1 MVWISKCLY
10 LQLSCIALR
19 LYFLLFMGFYFF
31 GPLPSRG
38 QKDCSMAVMGKI
50 LDENNQPLPGAT
62 IVIIQNKTGKVSD
75 VTGTFQ
81 FDKLC
86 PGNYTLEI
94 KFLGYITQQVKI
106 NTKKQDPVFVNLQP
120 EEKILKEVVVEDKA
134 EQISAT
140 SNYGQ
145 LSGKEL
151 EEVNGKTLGEALRN
165 ITGIASIQSG
175 PAIFK
180 PVIHGV
186 HSQRILILNNGIR
199 QEGQQWGAEHA
210 PEIDPFIASNIVVIK
225 DAGAIKYGTDALGGV
240 VIVNPAEL
248 PTTPGLGG
256 RFNLIGNSNGWAGI
270 TSGMLEGGIKNHH
283 GWGWRLQGTGKKSGD
298 SHASN
303 YNLSNTGF
311 TEMNYSTSIGYHQ
324 VSKGFE
330 AFYSHFNTTI
340 GILRGS
346 AVGSAEDLAN
356 ALERDPPQY
365 TMPFTYAILQPRQE
379 VSHDLFKL
387 NGHLIKGGNRY
398 NFQYGFQYNRRE
410 EFDFRKGSLKE
421 VPALGY
427 KLFTHTLDLEWE
439 KTFGK
444 NRVSCRG
451 LNGMMQDNQKIDGTQ
466 TIPFIPNFTNY
477 SAGLFWIEKISL
489 AKWELEAGARYD
501 FRFYKVVGFDFS
513 NQIFRSQL
521 NFHNVSGTIGTT
533 YTINEKSSFT
543 STLGSAWRPPNV
555 AELYSLGTH
564 QSAAAIE
571 FGLLLDE
578 TTNQVNDIS
587 TTNFKIEQALK
598 WVNSYRFQNNRWS
611 GEISGYMNYIF
622 NYIYLKPRGVTQNL
636 RGIFPYFR
644 YTQTDAS
651 FLGGDLSLV
660 YQLSKHFKINSKVSL
675 LQARDETLSDYL
687 IFIPSNRYELS
698 LRYDQPA
705 MNALKNFF
713 LEARV
718 KYVAH
723 QSRAPRVVTVR
734 EINDAKAQ
742 GVDLFATD
750 NRNFDFVAAPAGYGL
765 ISLSAGISKPIKKS
779 MIDVRISVDNLTNV
793 AYREYTNRMRYYA
806 NDLGRNISLALK
818 YSF

>member
-1 MVWISKCLY
+1 MI
-10 LQLSCIALR
+10 
-19 LYFLLFMGFYFF
+19 LLVLGASSSMA
-31 GPLPSRG
+31 
-38 QKDCSMAVMGKI
+38 QKDCTLVLTGTI
-50 LDENNQPLPGAT
+50 TDEHGQTLPGAT
-62 IVIIQNKTGKVSD
+62 VVMVQNKSGKVSD
-75 VTGTFQ
+75 ANGSFQ
-81 FDKLC
+81 FEEVC
-86 PGNYTLEI
+86 PGSVSLEV
-94 KFLGYITQQVKI
+94 KFLGYVTRQIKVD
-106 NTKKQDPVFVNLQP
+106 TKKAETLMIRLQQ
-120 EEKILKEVVVEDKA
+120 EEKMLSEIVVEGKA
-134 EQISAT
+134 EQITAT
-140 SNYGQ
+140 SNFGQ
-145 LSGKEL
+145 LSGQAL
-151 EEVNGKTLGEALRN
+151 EETKGKSLGEALRS
-165 ITGIASIQSG
+165 ITGVSTIQSG

-256 RFNLIGNSNGWAGI
+256 QFNLIGNSNGWAGI
-270 TSGMLEGGIKNHH
+270 ASGMLEGGIKKHN
-283 GWGWRLQGTGKKSGD
+283 GWGWRVQGTGKKSGD
-298 SHASN
+298 SHAAN
-303 YNLSNTGF
+303 YILSNTGF
-311 TEMNYSTSIGYHQ
+311 TETNYSGSIGYHGEG
-324 VSKGFE
+324 KGVE

-346 AVGSAEDLAN
+346 AVSSAEDLAN

-365 TMPFTYAILQPRQE
+365 TEPFTYAIQQPRQE
-379 VSHDLFKL
+379 VSHDLLKL
-387 NGHLIKGGNRY
+387 NGHIIKGVNRY

-410 EFDFRKGSLKE
+410 EFDVRKGALKE

-427 KLFTHTLDLEWE
+427 KLFTHTLDAEWE
-439 KTFGK
+439 RTFGK

-451 LNGMMQDNQKIDGTQ
+451 LNAMMQDNQKINGTQ

-477 SAGLFWIEKISL
+477 STGLFWIEKLSL

-521 NFHNVSGTIGTT
+521 DFHNISATVGST
-533 YTINEKSSFT
+533 YTISEKSTFT

-578 TTNQVNDIS
+578 TTNQVRDIN
-587 TTNFKIEQALK
+587 TTNFRIEQALK
-598 WVNSYRFQNNRWS
+598 WVNSYRFQTSRLS
-611 GEISGYMNYIF
+611 GEISGYVNYIF

-644 YTQTDAS
+644 YTQTNAS
-651 FLGGDLSLV
+651 FLGADLSLS
-660 YQLSKHFKINSKVSL
+660 YQLNNHFKINSKVSL
-675 LQARDETLSDYL
+675 LRARDETQKDYL
-687 IFIPSNRYELS
+687 IFIPSNRYELA
-698 LRYDQPA
+698 LRYDHPVR
-705 MNALKNFF
+705 NGWKNFF
-713 LEARV
+713 AEARV

-723 QSRAPRVVTVR
+723 QGRAPRVVTVR
-734 EINDAKAQ
+734 EINDAKMQ

-750 NRNFDFVAAPAGYGL
+750 NSNFDFAAAPQGYGL

-779 MIDVRISVDNLTNV
+779 MLDVRISVDNLGNTT
-793 AYREYTNRMRYYA
+793 YREYTNRMRYYA
-806 NDLGRNISLALK
+806 NDLGRNVSLALK

>member
-19 LYFLLFMGFYFF
+19 LHFLLFMGFYFF
-31 GPLPSRG
+31 GPLSSHG
-38 QKDCSMAVMGKI
+38 QKDCSIALMGKI

-106 NTKKQDPVFVNLQP
+106 NTKKQDPAFVNLQP

-145 LSGKEL
+145 LSGKAL

-298 SHASN
+298 SHASS

-346 AVGSAEDLAN
+346 AVGSTEDLAN

-387 NGHLIKGGNRY
+387 NGHLIKGENRY

-578 TTNQVNDIS
+578 TTSQVKDIS

-660 YQLSKHFKINSKVSL
+660 YQLSNHFKINSKVSL
-675 LQARDETLSDYL
+675 LRARDETHSDYL

-705 MNALKNFF
+705 MNVWKNFF